1 MPGSPEKASRVFNL
15 SRIDIIRHALNTTQK
30 ATMIPTSADSTVTL
44 PPEPPQC
51 DT

>member
-1 MPGSPEKASRVFNL
+1 MPGSRERASRVFNL
-15 SRIDIIRHALNTTQK
+15 NRIDSSRHALNIAQK

-44 PPEPPQC
+44 PPEPPQR